1 MWRSSRKAGP
11 GEGLSE
17 DELALFDLLQK
28 EGLDKTARERVKL
41 ASRDLLA
48 SIKAQI
54 AGLDQFWAKEQT
66 KADVETAILDK
77 VFVEL
82 PTPPFT
88 DEEKASL
95 AASVFNHVWQQAMH
109 GGFAMAA

>member
-1 MWRSSRKAGP
+1 M
-11 GEGLSE
+11 
-17 DELALFDLLQK
+17 
-28 EGLDKTARERVKL
+28 DKTTREKVKQ

-54 AGLDQFWAKEQT
+54 AGLDRFWAKEQT
-66 KADVETAILDK
+66 KADVQTAILDK
-77 VFVEL
+77 IFIEL

-88 DEEKASL
+88 AEEKESL
-95 AASVFNHVWQQAMH
+95 AASVFGHVWQQAMQ